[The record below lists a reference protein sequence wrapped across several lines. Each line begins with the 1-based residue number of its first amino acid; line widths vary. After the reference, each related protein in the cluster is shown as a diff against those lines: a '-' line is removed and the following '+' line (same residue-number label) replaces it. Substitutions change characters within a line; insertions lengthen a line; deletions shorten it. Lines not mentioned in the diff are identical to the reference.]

1 MDAQLP
7 ISSLQP
13 GILNKI
19 LMYILQNKH
28 LSRGK
33 GSQLNSSSKLQQQL
47 KVIDQKVSRSVL
59 KQNHSSPFR
68 PNADHSLTYIASI
81 ERTSKIFKIDFHSA
95 YGIGLFIL
103 FFLGCLSG

>member
-1 MDAQLP
+1 MTSIDYFVEFSHGCFP

-19 LMYILQNKH
+19 LMYILQHKH

-33 GSQLNSSSKLQQQL
+33 GSQLNSSSQLQQQL

-59 KQNHSSPFR
+59 KQNRSSPFR
-68 PNADHSLTYIASI
+68 PDADHNANA
-81 ERTSKIFKIDFHSA
+81 KK
-95 YGIGLFIL
+95 
-103 FFLGCLSG
+103 C